1 MRFLKLSALLV
12 AAGVA
17 LWSPGSQAAEGAA
30 HPKQIDWPHDG
41 FFGTFDRAALQ
52 RGFKVYQEVCHG
64 CHAAKYLAFR
74 SLADLG
80 FNEDEVKALAAA
92 YTVTDGPDEN
102 GEMFERPARPSDIM
116 PSPFPNPQAARA
128 ANGGAYPPDLSLMS
142 KARHDGD
149 NYIFSLLTG
158 YEDPPA
164 EVGELAPGQYYNHYF
179 PGHRIGMPPPLM
191 PDQVTFDDGTSA
203 TVEQMASDVTQFL
216 SWLAEPKM
224 EERKQTGI
232 KVMLFLIVLTVLL
245 YLYKRKVWAD
255 VH

>member
-17 LWSPGSQAAEGAA
+17 LWSAGSQAAEGAVE
-30 HPKQIDWPHDG
+30 PKQISWPQNG
-41 FFGTFDRAALQ
+41 FFGTFDRTALQ

-64 CHAAKYLAFR
+64 CHAAKYLTFR

-102 GEMFERPARPSDIM
+102 GEMFERPARPSDTM

-128 ANGGAYPPDLSLMS
+128 ANGGAYPPDLSLMT

-149 NYIFSLLTG
+149 NYVFSILTG

-164 EVGELAPGQYYNHYF
+164 GEELAPGQYYNHYF
-179 PGHRIGMPPPLM
+179 PGHRIGMPPPLN
-191 PDQVTFDDGTSA
+191 PDQVTYDDGTSA
-203 TVEQMASDVTQFL
+203 TVDQMASDVTQFL

-232 KVMLFLIVLTVLL
+232 KVMLFLIVLSVLL
-245 YLYKRKVWAD
+245 YFYKRKVWAD